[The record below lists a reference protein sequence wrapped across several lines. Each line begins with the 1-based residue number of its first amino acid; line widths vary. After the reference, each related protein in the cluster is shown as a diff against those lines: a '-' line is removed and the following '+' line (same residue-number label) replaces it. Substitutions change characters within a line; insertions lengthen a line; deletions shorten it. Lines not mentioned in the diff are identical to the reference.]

1 MLKPMNI
8 SQNWTLPIRLL
19 SILPVIFGH
28 QKYRPANI
36 SNSTVPAST

>member
-8 SQNWTLPIRLL
+8 TQNWNLPIRLF

-28 QKYRPANI
+28 QK
-36 SNSTVPAST
+36 

>member
-8 SQNWTLPIRLL
+8 IQNCIFPIRLL

-28 QKYRPANI
+28 QK
-36 SNSTVPAST
+36 